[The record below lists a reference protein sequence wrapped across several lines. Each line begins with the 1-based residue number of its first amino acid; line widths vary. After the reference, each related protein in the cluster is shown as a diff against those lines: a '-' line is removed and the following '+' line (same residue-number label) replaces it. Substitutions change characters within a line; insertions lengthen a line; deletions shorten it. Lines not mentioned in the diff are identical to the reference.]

1 MIKSLKN
8 QLPKQDIL
16 QELDPRKPRMALGTR
31 TTAHNRGYGEQA
43 GGGGRGKRSQAS
55 PWQVT
60 PLCRCRASLTSES
73 AIGHER
79 KPTQRP

>member
-43 GGGGRGKRSQAS
+43 GGGGGENEAKPLLGKSHHYAG
-55 PWQVT
+55 VA
-60 PLCRCRASLTSES
+60 LA
-73 AIGHER
+73 
-79 KPTQRP
+79 